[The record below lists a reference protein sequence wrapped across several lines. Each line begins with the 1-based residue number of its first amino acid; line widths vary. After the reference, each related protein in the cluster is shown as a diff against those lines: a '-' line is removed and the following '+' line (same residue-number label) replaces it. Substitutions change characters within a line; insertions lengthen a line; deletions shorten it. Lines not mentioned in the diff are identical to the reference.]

1 MVDLNQLRSL
11 FEEVYGSVPRV
22 FSAPGR
28 VNLIGEHTD
37 YNKGFVLPMAIDRR
51 TFVAI
56 AKRNDRRV
64 RAKSLVLKEDGEFDL
79 DDRAVASERKWLRYV
94 AGVAWTLVEQGLKL
108 TGADLL
114 IDSDVPIGGGLSSS
128 AALEVATGKA
138 LATIAAVKIDNV
150 ALALA
155 AQQAETV
162 FVGARVG
169 IMDQLT
175 AVLGRRGHALLI
187 DCRSLEA
194 KPISLARLKAT
205 MIVCNTNIKHDLAS
219 SAYNERR
226 AACERGVEHLRQ
238 KLRHIRSLRD
248 VTLDDFRKCE
258 DELPERV
265 RRRCRH
271 VVTENE
277 RTLKAAEALR
287 AGERAMLGSL
297 MKASHES
304 LRDDYEVSSQELDA
318 MVDIAWRH
326 EALIGARMTGGGF
339 GGCTINVVRPD
350 AVEDFSGFV
359 RNEYRAAT
367 NIEPDIYLVKAD
379 DGAREESLSVPGA
392 VATG

>member
-1 MVDLNQLRSL
+1 MVDLSQLRSV
-11 FEEVYGSVPRV
+11 FEETYGSVPAI

-37 YNKGFVLPMAIDRR
+37 YNEGFVLPMAIDRR
-51 TFVAI
+51 TYVAI
-56 AKRNDRRV
+56 AKRGDRRV

-79 DDRAVASERKWLRYV
+79 DDRSPALERKWLGYA
-94 AGVAWTLVEQGLKL
+94 AGVAWTLTEQGLKL

-138 LATIAAVKIDNV
+138 LATIAAVKIDDV

-175 AVLGRRGHALLI
+175 AVLGRKEHALLI
-187 DCRSLEA
+187 DCRSLQA
-194 KPISLARLKAT
+194 NHISLATFKAA
-205 MIVCNTNIKHDLAS
+205 MVVCNTNVKHDLAS

-226 AACERGVEHLRQ
+226 AECERGVEHLRH
-238 KLRHIRSLRD
+238 KLPHIRSLRD

-258 DELPERV
+258 GELPEPV

-271 VVTENE
+271 VVTEND

-287 AGERAMLGSL
+287 AGDPEMLGSL

-304 LRDDYEVSSQELDA
+304 LRDDYEVSSPELDA
-318 MVDIAWRH
+318 MVEIAWRH
-326 EALIGARMTGGGF
+326 KAVIGARMTGGGF

-350 AVEDFSGFV
+350 AVADFIGFV
-359 RNEYRAAT
+359 RNEYRTAT
-367 NIEPDIYLVKAD
+367 NIEPEICLVKAD
-379 DGAREESLSVPGA
+379 EGVREEMF
-392 VATG
+392 